1 MEIEN
6 ICYHWQIHSYNK
18 DTMVIYN
25 LHMKVFGKI
34 TTDLHSLFLKD
45 IMTEEHIPKF
55 TSENINSQGPY

>member
-1 MEIEN
+1 
-6 ICYHWQIHSYNK
+6 
-18 DTMVIYN
+18 MVIYN